1 MDNNSFLRKF
11 KGRTEIIGKTG
22 LLPIMDNLHM
32 NIIGYRPK
40 QKKNLSIKLKNKR
53 ILDNDYSYVSSI
65 VKEEFNKNI
74 DFVPQLKISAS
85 NNSNLTNLINKNST
99 KNPLKLYKIVEKDN
113 DEKKVIRNINTNIDN
128 SKSMKLPLINHKDK
142 TIEKNI
148 LRKENK
154 LNVIKSY
161 EKKNNFAL
169 KNKFLNQDAP
179 LKIKKK
185 ILKNNRNYRKVN
197 NLQNDNSFNIKK
209 NHSLSSR
216 NIFEKNNSKN
226 DIINIQNNY
235 NNILN
240 KIKNDF
246 LLLDSIKTRIN
257 KLQRNNSYLD
267 NKNNI
272 QLVDKKSPYELKDYN
287 IYNDENKNINIK
299 KDNNLLNIRNNKSLL
314 NKIKNNTIDDN
325 SKNINYYKEINYP
338 KKNEKFFGNK
348 LEKEETNFSDNI
360 RKIGLNEKYKIREE
374 ISNKNI
380 INNIN
385 NDNSEQNDNFLE
397 KLMKQRLNYQNKIP
411 DNSIFKIN

>member
-65 VKEEFNKNI
+65 VKEEFNKNK
-74 DFVPQLKISAS
+74 DFVPQLKISTS
-85 NNSNLTNLINKNST
+85 NNSNLTNIINKNST

-128 SKSMKLPLINHKDK
+128 RKSMKLPLINHKDK

-161 EKKNNFAL
+161 DKKNAFTL

-179 LKIKKK
+179 LKIKKN
-185 ILKNNRNYRKVN
+185 ILKNNRNYRKIN
-197 NLQNDNSFNIKK
+197 NQQNSFDIKK
-209 NHSLSSR
+209 NYSLSSR

-272 QLVDKKSPYELKDYN
+272 QLIDKKSPYELNDYN
-287 IYNDENKNINIK
+287 IYNNENKNISTE
-299 KDNNLLNIRNNKSLL
+299 KDNNLLNIKINNSLL
-314 NKIKNNTIDDN
+314 NKTKNNTIDDN
-325 SKNINYYKEINYP
+325 SNKINYYKEM
-338 KKNEKFFGNK
+338 NK
-348 LEKEETNFSDNI
+348 LENEEINFSDNI

-385 NDNSEQNDNFLE
+385 KNNSEKNDNFLE

>member
-74 DFVPQLKISAS
+74 DFVPQLKISTS
-85 NNSNLTNLINKNST
+85 NNSNLTNLINKKST
-99 KNPLKLYKIVEKDN
+99 KNPLKLYKIVEQDN
-113 DEKKVIRNINTNIDN
+113 NEKKVVRNINTNIDN
-128 SKSMKLPLINHKDK
+128 NKSMKLPLINHKDK

-161 EKKNNFAL
+161 DKKNAFTL

-179 LKIKKK
+179 LKIKKN
-185 ILKNNRNYRKVN
+185 ILKNNRNYRKIN
-197 NLQNDNSFNIKK
+197 NQQNSFDIKK
-209 NHSLSSR
+209 NYSLSSR

-272 QLVDKKSPYELKDYN
+272 QLIDKKSPYELNDYN
-287 IYNDENKNINIK
+287 IYNNENKNISTE
-299 KDNNLLNIRNNKSLL
+299 KDNNLLNIKINNSLL
-314 NKIKNNTIDDN
+314 NKTKNNTIDDN
-325 SKNINYYKEINYP
+325 SNKINYYKEM
-338 KKNEKFFGNK
+338 NK
-348 LEKEETNFSDNI
+348 LENEEINFSDNI

-385 NDNSEQNDNFLE
+385 KNNSEKNDNFLE

>member
-74 DFVPQLKISAS
+74 DFVPQLKISTS
-85 NNSNLTNLINKNST
+85 NNSNLTNLINKKST
-99 KNPLKLYKIVEKDN
+99 KNPLKLYKIVEQDN
-113 DEKKVIRNINTNIDN
+113 NEKKVVRNINTNIDN
-128 SKSMKLPLINHKDK
+128 NKSMKLPLINHKDK

-161 EKKNNFAL
+161 EKKNYFTL

-179 LKIKKK
+179 LKIKKN
-185 ILKNNRNYRKVN
+185 ILKNNRNYRKIN
-197 NLQNDNSFNIKK
+197 NQQNSFDIKK
-209 NHSLSSR
+209 NYSLSSR

-272 QLVDKKSPYELKDYN
+272 QLIDKKSPYELNDYN
-287 IYNDENKNINIK
+287 IYNNENKNISTE
-299 KDNNLLNIRNNKSLL
+299 KDNNLLNIKINNSLL
-314 NKIKNNTIDDN
+314 NKTKNNTIDDN
-325 SKNINYYKEINYP
+325 SNKINYYKEM
-338 KKNEKFFGNK
+338 NK
-348 LEKEETNFSDNI
+348 LENEEINFSDNI

-385 NDNSEQNDNFLE
+385 KNNSEKNDNFLE